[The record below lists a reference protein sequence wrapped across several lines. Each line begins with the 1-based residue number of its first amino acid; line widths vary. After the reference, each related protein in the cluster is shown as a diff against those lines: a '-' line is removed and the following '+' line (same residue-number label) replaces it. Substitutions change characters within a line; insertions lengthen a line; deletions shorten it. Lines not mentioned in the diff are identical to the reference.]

1 MTIKTEIE
9 NQIIELRVGGA
20 SIKSIA
26 AELHVSAPT
35 VSMIIKKRGLLSRQ
49 CVSLEN
55 RNAIIEMHARG
66 TSIRELAEIF
76 GRAEHTIRSIL
87 NGTSVLMSERSRQ
100 VVVGTPLED
109 EVVRRYQA
117 GESSVSIVRDMGISK
132 STLQKIINLHGIKRE
147 YEAAPKPLD
156 FDRLAPREVF
166 PPNDTF
172 DLHEEERKRLE
183 EIRAAKIRNYQKLE
197 EGREQDEIDD
207 WDEELD

>member
-1 MTIKTEIE
+1 MTTKTEIE

-26 AELHVSAPT
+26 AEFHVSAPT
-35 VSMIIKKRGLLSRQ
+35 VSRIIKKRGLLSRQ
-49 CVSLEN
+49 YVSLEN

-66 TSIRELAEIF
+66 TSIRELAETF

-109 EVVRRYQA
+109 EIVRRYQA
-117 GESSVSIVRDMGISK
+117 GESSVFIVREMGISK
-132 STLQKIINLHGIKRE
+132 TTLQKVINLHGVKRE
-147 YEAAPKPLD
+147 YHAAPIPVD
-156 FDRLAPREVF
+156 FDRLAPYEAF